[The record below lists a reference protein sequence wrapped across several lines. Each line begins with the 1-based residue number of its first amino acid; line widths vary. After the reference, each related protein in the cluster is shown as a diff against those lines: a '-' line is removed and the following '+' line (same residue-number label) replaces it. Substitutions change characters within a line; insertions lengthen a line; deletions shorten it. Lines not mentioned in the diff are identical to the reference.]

1 MFASVLVVALAVGV
15 WVLFLRPDSDVVA
28 GTPVQIEIPSGAS
41 TTEIAERLS
50 LAGVVINANMFRLQA
65 RLSQSDGDL
74 KAGIYDL
81 VAGLSYDQAIDELTR
96 GPKVKYVTVT
106 IPEGFVVEQIAERL
120 EAEAGIPASE
130 FLALAKGGA
139 GEFVSGHSYLESAY
153 AGSLEGY
160 LFPKTYRIKEGST
173 ARDVIEMTLRQFDK
187 EIASIDIGPAEKR
200 GLTMNEL
207 VTIASMIEREAQLA
221 KERPLVSSVIFNRL
235 EKGMRL
241 EIDAT
246 IEYVLPGNRFRLE
259 NRHLKIDSPYNTY
272 MYKGIPPGPI
282 ANPGIESLRAAV
294 DPADTDYMYYVLT
307 GKDGSHTFATNFDE
321 FLKAKQRSK
330 EVFGE

>member
-1 MFASVLVVALAVGV
+1 
-15 WVLFLRPDSDVVA
+15 
-28 GTPVQIEIPSGAS
+28 I
-41 TTEIAERLS
+41 
-50 LAGVVINANMFRLQA
+50 
-65 RLSQSDGDL
+65 
-74 KAGIYDL
+74 
-81 VAGLSYDQAIDELTR
+81 
-96 GPKVKYVTVT
+96 KYATVT
-106 IPEGFVVEQIAERL
+106 IPEGFVIEQIAKRFEDG
-120 EAEAGIPASE
+120 AGIPASE
-130 FLALAKGGA
+130 FLALAKGGT
-139 GEFVSGHSYLESAY
+139 GEFVSAHPYLESAY
-153 AGSLEGY
+153 ADSLEGY
-160 LFPKTYRIKEGST
+160 LFPKTYRVKEGST
-173 ARDVIEMTLRQFDK
+173 ARNVIEMMLRQFDK
-187 EIASIDIGPAEKR
+187 EIASIDIGPAQKR

-221 KERPLVSSVIFNRL
+221 RERKVVSSVIFNRL

-282 ANPGIESLRAAV
+282 ANPGIDSLRAAV
-294 DPADTDYMYYVLT
+294 EPADTDYIYYVLT

-321 FLKAKQRSK
+321 FLRAKRHSK